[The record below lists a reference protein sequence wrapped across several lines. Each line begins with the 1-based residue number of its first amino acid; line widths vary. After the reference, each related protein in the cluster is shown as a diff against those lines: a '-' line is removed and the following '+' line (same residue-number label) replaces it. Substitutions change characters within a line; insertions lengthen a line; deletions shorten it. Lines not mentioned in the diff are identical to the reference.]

1 MCCVLCRDKARFPV
15 GKGIA
20 GYVADTA
27 ETLNVANVYEV
38 ELQTKVYEEKAR
50 AFSWLNVPPSAFTF
64 KTLLRHYAKRA
75 LTPRSLNVKL
85 GPRRKGHK
93 GRAVWL
99 A

>member
-38 ELQTKVYEEKAR
+38 GLQMKVHEDLTITVK
-50 AFSWLNVPPSAFTF
+50 SAYYRFIP
-64 KTLLRHYAKRA
+64 H
-75 LTPRSLNVKL
+75 
-85 GPRRKGHK
+85 
-93 GRAVWL
+93 
-99 A
+99 

>member
-50 AFSWLNVPPSAFTF
+50 AFSWLNVPTSAFTF
-64 KTLLRHYAKRA
+64 KTLLRHNAKWA
-75 LTPRSLNVKL
+75 PKY
-85 GPRRKGHK
+85 GK
-93 GRAVWL
+93 
-99 A
+99 

>member
-38 ELQTKVYEEKAR
+38 ELQTKVYED
-50 AFSWLNVPPSAFTF
+50 
-64 KTLLRHYAKRA
+64 
-75 LTPRSLNVKL
+75 
-85 GPRRKGHK
+85 GPKDDK
-93 GRAVWL
+93 
-99 A
+99 

>member
-1 MCCVLCRDKARFPV
+1 MLCRDKARFPV

-50 AFSWLNVPPSAFTF
+50 AFSWLNVPTSAF
-64 KTLLRHYAKRA
+64 TLLRHNAKW
-75 LTPRSLNVKL
+75 TPKYGKQTDLKL
-85 GPRRKGHK
+85 GYQPKSSPSTIVKSSRTI
-93 GRAVWL
+93 V
-99 A
+99 

>member
-38 ELQTKVYEEKAR
+38 ELQTKVHGD
-50 AFSWLNVPPSAFTF
+50 SVLHL
-64 KTLLRHYAKRA
+64 KTLVGTFSVIVKSLR
-75 LTPRSLNVKL
+75 TFV
-85 GPRRKGHK
+85 
-93 GRAVWL
+93 
-99 A
+99 